1 MKGNFMKGKMIVLAC
16 VAITPLA
23 FAQTNATQPGAERS
37 SKGSTTSAESV
48 APAPTGQM
56 GSVNTFIP
64 GKSIAVTSS
73 IASQP
78 VTYMLS
84 DNVRYVDAAG
94 NTVDP
99 SNIRSGT
106 RVRLEMSGT
115 GTSRTVDRVVLV
127 AQ

>member
-1 MKGNFMKGKMIVLAC
+1 MKGKMIALAC

-23 FAQTNATQPGAERS
+23 FAQTNVTQPGAERS
-37 SKGSTTSAESV
+37 SKGSATSTELA
-48 APAPTGQM
+48 APAPTGEM

-78 VTYMLS
+78 VTYVLS
-84 DNVRYVDAAG
+84 DNVRYVDSAG
-94 NTVDP
+94 NRVDP